1 MDISEKLVELIGG
14 TPCVGFSS
22 RSAIEHVANWLVQ
35 NGVMVQEW
43 IPVKTRLPNDSATV
57 TLCTRSRIVGTG
69 FYNKYTKTWL
79 QYYSG
84 GSICVEVTHW
94 MPLPEPPKG
103 E

>member
-1 MDISEKLVELIGG
+1 MDVREKLVELMR
-14 TPCVGFSS
+14 VVRSS
-22 RSAIEHVANWLVQ
+22 SSVWDTNGDVADYLMYH
-35 NGVMVQEW
+35 GVTVQEW

-69 FYNKYTKTWL
+69 FYNKYTKTWW

-94 MPLPEPPKG
+94 MPQPLPPKG